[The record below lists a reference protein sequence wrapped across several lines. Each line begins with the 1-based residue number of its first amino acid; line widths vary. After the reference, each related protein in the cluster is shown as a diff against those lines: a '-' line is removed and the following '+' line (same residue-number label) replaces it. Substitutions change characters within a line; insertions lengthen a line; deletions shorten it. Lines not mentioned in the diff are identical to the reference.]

1 MLEQQQH
8 QQDVLN
14 VFFSKPQK
22 RIFDSQSLLYF
33 QRSVAI
39 QRIRHYLKKY
49 VQLMTGRPIP
59 NIDGYVP
66 HYKTTHRVVH
76 LLDTLYSL
84 FLSTP
89 PLKGPR
95 RFGNMADRLWHD
107 KKHEVIRL
115 LIREILVDLST
126 RYQDGKNEHLI
137 DELQYYIE
145 NSFGSKVR
153 LDYGTGHE
161 LSFLAFIASLDM
173 LQLWGDIDVSTAP
186 NSKGNDKLTNFA
198 DDLMFIWYKYY
209 HLIKSLILVYNLEP
223 AGSHGVW
230 GLDDHFHL
238 AYIWGASQWS
248 NPHNCFLLPR
258 DLLVDQ
264 QYGFYKDQNFFAQGI
279 SFICQVKTGPFK
291 EHSPILFDILHT
303 VRSWQKIQ
311 RGLLK
316 MYDDEV
322 LNKFPV
328 VQHFW
333 FGDGFFPWKDQITG
347 KDLPLVEANPNTNTI
362 TNNDREFFT
371 SVPTASNRSFDQY
384 HVNNIYNSTI
394 SSSSMFRNVH
404 VGANDPL
411 TRLRDTSLL
420 SSSSTNISTTIRPQ
434 LSSGNSVSNST
445 RALTNLCSRK
455 GSGIMGP
462 PSIRN
467 VKNILPMNQQKNSLK
482 K

>member
-1 MLEQQQH
+1 
-8 QQDVLN
+8 
-14 VFFSKPQK
+14 
-22 RIFDSQSLLYF
+22 
-33 QRSVAI
+33 
-39 QRIRHYLKKY
+39 
-49 VQLMTGRPIP
+49 MTGRPIP

-107 KKHEVIRL
+107 KKHEVIRS
-115 LIREILVDLST
+115 LIKDILVDLST
-126 RYQDGKNEHLI
+126 RHQNGRNEHLI

-173 LQLWGDIDVSTAP
+173 LQLWGDIDVSTSP

-209 HLIKSLILVYNLEP
+209 HLVKSMILVYNLEP

-238 AYIWGASQWS
+238 VYIWGASQWS
-248 NPHNCFLLPR
+248 NSHNCFLLPR

-264 QYGFYKDQNFFAQGI
+264 QYEFYKDQNFFAQGI

-291 EHSPILFDILHT
+291 EHSPILFDIFHT
-303 VRSWQKIQ
+303 VRSWQKIE

-347 KDLPLVEANPNTNTI
+347 KDLPLVEANSNTNTI

-371 SVPTASNRSFDQY
+371 SVPTASNRSFDHY
-384 HVNNIYNSTI
+384 HVGNIYNSTT
-394 SSSSMFRNVH
+394 SSSPMFRNVH
-404 VGANDPL
+404 VGANDPS
-411 TRLRDTSLL
+411 TRLRDISSLL

-434 LSSGNSVSNST
+434 LSSGNSLSNST
-445 RALTNLCSRK
+445 RALTNPCSKK
-455 GSGIMGP
+455 GLGIMGP

-467 VKNILPMNQQKNSLK
+467 VKNILPMNQQKDSSK